1 MLAAIPLLI
10 LPFAIYNLAM
20 IGMLGG
26 LAGLN
31 ADMVS
36 LSMLSGATWTMRF
49 GDLLIVGAL
58 LLLFVELLKATRTS
72 SRALMDHLLSMI
84 LFIVFLIEF
93 LLLAPAAAPA
103 LLHPDDHQLH
113 RCYRRLCRIDA
124 LGRPGRVDRPLGPD
138 GSGRRRPDF
147 RDLCSGEVKAGT
159 AFLPGGPA

>member
-20 IGMLGG
+20 IGMFGG

-93 LLLAPAAAPA
+93 LLLAPAAT
-103 LLHPDDHQLH
+103 QLFFI
-113 RCYRRLCRIDA
+113 LMTISFIDVIA
-124 LGRPGRVDRPLGPD
+124 GFAVSMRSAGRDVSIGL
-138 GSGRRRPDF
+138 
-147 RDLCSGEVKAGT
+147 
-159 AFLPGGPA
+159 

>member
-20 IGMLGG
+20 IGMFGG

-31 ADMVS
+31 AEMVS

-49 GDLLIVGAL
+49 SDLLIVGAL

-72 SRALMDHLLSMI
+72 SRTLMDHLLSMI

-93 LLLAPAAAPA
+93 LLLAPAAT
-103 LLHPDDHQLH
+103 QLFFI
-113 RCYRRLCRIDA
+113 LMTISFIDVIA
-124 LGRPGRVDRPLGPD
+124 GFAVSMRSAGRDVSIGL
-138 GSGRRRPDF
+138 
-147 RDLCSGEVKAGT
+147 
-159 AFLPGGPA
+159 

>member
-93 LLLAPAAAPA
+93 LLLAPAAT
-103 LLHPDDHQLH
+103 QLFFI
-113 RCYRRLCRIDA
+113 LMTISFIDVIA
-124 LGRPGRVDRPLGPD
+124 GFAVSMRSAGRDVSIGL
-138 GSGRRRPDF
+138 
-147 RDLCSGEVKAGT
+147 
-159 AFLPGGPA
+159 

>member
-20 IGMLGG
+20 IGMFGG

-72 SRALMDHLLSMI
+72 SRALMDYLLSMI

-93 LLLAPAAAPA
+93 LLLAPAAT
-103 LLHPDDHQLH
+103 QLFFI
-113 RCYRRLCRIDA
+113 LMTISFIDVIA
-124 LGRPGRVDRPLGPD
+124 GFAVSMRSAGRDVSIGL
-138 GSGRRRPDF
+138 
-147 RDLCSGEVKAGT
+147 
-159 AFLPGGPA
+159 

>member
-20 IGMLGG
+20 IGMFGG
-26 LAGLN
+26 LSGLN
-31 ADMVS
+31 AEMVS

-72 SRALMDHLLSMI
+72 SRALMDHLLSMV

-93 LLLAPAAAPA
+93 LLLAPAAT
-103 LLHPDDHQLH
+103 QLFFI
-113 RCYRRLCRIDA
+113 LMTISFIDVIA
-124 LGRPGRVDRPLGPD
+124 GFAVSMRSAGRDVSIGL
-138 GSGRRRPDF
+138 
-147 RDLCSGEVKAGT
+147 
-159 AFLPGGPA
+159 

>member
-20 IGMLGG
+20 IGMFGG

-58 LLLFVELLKATRTS
+58 LLLFVELLKATRKS

-93 LLLAPAAAPA
+93 LLLAPAAT
-103 LLHPDDHQLH
+103 QLFFI
-113 RCYRRLCRIDA
+113 LMTISFIDVIA
-124 LGRPGRVDRPLGPD
+124 GFAVSMRSAGRDVSIGL
-138 GSGRRRPDF
+138 
-147 RDLCSGEVKAGT
+147 
-159 AFLPGGPA
+159 

>member
-10 LPFAIYNLAM
+10 LPFGIYNLAM
-20 IGMLGG
+20 IGMFGG

-93 LLLAPAAAPA
+93 LLLAPAAT
-103 LLHPDDHQLH
+103 QLFFI
-113 RCYRRLCRIDA
+113 LMTISFIDVIA
-124 LGRPGRVDRPLGPD
+124 GFAVSMRSAGRDVSIGL
-138 GSGRRRPDF
+138 
-147 RDLCSGEVKAGT
+147 
-159 AFLPGGPA
+159 

>member
-20 IGMLGG
+20 IGMFGG

-36 LSMLSGATWTMRF
+36 LSMLSGAIWTMRF

-93 LLLAPAAAPA
+93 LLLAPAAT
-103 LLHPDDHQLH
+103 QLFFI
-113 RCYRRLCRIDA
+113 LMTISFIDVIA
-124 LGRPGRVDRPLGPD
+124 GFAVSMRSAGRDVSIGL
-138 GSGRRRPDF
+138 
-147 RDLCSGEVKAGT
+147 
-159 AFLPGGPA
+159 

>member
-1 MLAAIPLLI
+1 MLAAVPLLI
-10 LPFAIYNLAM
+10 LPFVVYNLAM
-20 IGMLGG
+20 IGMFGG

-93 LLLAPAAAPA
+93 LLLAPAAT
-103 LLHPDDHQLH
+103 QLFFI
-113 RCYRRLCRIDA
+113 LMTISFIDVIA
-124 LGRPGRVDRPLGPD
+124 GFAVSMRSAGRDVSIGL
-138 GSGRRRPDF
+138 
-147 RDLCSGEVKAGT
+147 
-159 AFLPGGPA
+159 

>member
-20 IGMLGG
+20 IGMFGG

-93 LLLAPAAAPA
+93 LLLAPAAT
-103 LLHPDDHQLH
+103 QLFFI
-113 RCYRRLCRIDA
+113 LTTISFIDVIA
-124 LGRPGRVDRPLGPD
+124 GFAVSMRSAGRDVSIGL
-138 GSGRRRPDF
+138 
-147 RDLCSGEVKAGT
+147 
-159 AFLPGGPA
+159 

>member
-93 LLLAPAAAPA
+93 LLLAPAAT
-103 LLHPDDHQLH
+103 QLFFI
-113 RCYRRLCRIDA
+113 LMTISFIDVIA
-124 LGRPGRVDRPLGPD
+124 GFAVSMRSAGRDV
-138 GSGRRRPDF
+138 SI
-147 RDLCSGEVKAGT
+147 S
-159 AFLPGGPA
+159 